1 MKQLAH
7 ESWALTGNW
16 PVVSLTGKRWRGII
30 AITQMVDFQRQIG
43 SRVRS
48 RTGVLNLMGVDG
60 HLASLLLKKSG
71 GWFGASP
78 QGELRCGVR
87 PGA

>member
-1 MKQLAH
+1 MKQLAP
-7 ESWALTGNW
+7 ERGALTGNW

-71 GWFGASP
+71 GWFGCQPS
-78 QGELRCGVR
+78 GELRCGIR